1 MNASFSE
8 ANELLQRARYN
19 VDNVVTAK
27 DVVRPPS
34 AKPRH
39 RVYTTSFNEND
50 DAMKK
55 ENGRPATV
63 HVSNVHQH
71 LRRAH
76 KVQINRNDL
85 DFNLFF
91 YHPNHVR
98 CVVERNSARYYSPRV
113 MVIITARYPANLRS
127 MHKF

>member
-1 MNASFSE
+1 MNASFPE

-19 VDNVVTAK
+19 VDKVTAK

-39 RVYTTSFNEND
+39 RVHTSFNED
-50 DAMKK
+50 DGDGMRK
-55 ENGRPATV
+55 ENERPATV

-76 KVQINRNDL
+76 KV
-85 DFNLFF
+85 
-91 YHPNHVR
+91 
-98 CVVERNSARYYSPRV
+98 
-113 MVIITARYPANLRS
+113 
-127 MHKF
+127 